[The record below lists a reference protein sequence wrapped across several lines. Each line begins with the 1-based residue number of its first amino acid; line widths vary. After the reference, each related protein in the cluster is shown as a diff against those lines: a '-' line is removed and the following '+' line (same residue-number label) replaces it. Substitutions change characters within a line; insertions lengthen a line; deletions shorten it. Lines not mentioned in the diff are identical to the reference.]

1 MCKLVNL
8 AKPETIHEKVI
19 TLPKAGKKLNQYQI
33 LENCTLAINSA
44 KSIGMQVINIGPQ
57 DIRDG
62 TQHLILGL
70 TWQLI
75 REALLKDVQLTAHPE
90 LFRLLKE
97 GEKLDDLLKLK
108 PEEILLRWLNYHL
121 EKANSTRKATNF
133 QGDLK
138 DSEILTIVL
147 KQVAP
152 ECCGMKPM
160 QESDLTQRAELMLQE
175 ADKIGCRKFVTPREI
190 VNGHPRLNLA
200 FVANLFN
207 TRPGLEALSE
217 AELAQLD
224 EALFAAQGSR
234 LERQFCLWM
243 NSCGVDPFISNLADG
258 LQDGLILLQM
268 LDKLEPGCVD
278 WKKVNK
284 KRINKMMATLNNDY
298 ALEICKNKL
307 QLHIVNIA
315 GADIYDGNL
324 KLIEAVLW
332 QMMRYDYL
340 KTFKKLGGGSKIKDE
355 QIVAWANEKTA
366 SRSIS
371 IKNFKDEVIS
381 DSKPILTLI
390 DILKPE
396 TVDWTIFDDSGEPE
410 KMARNAK
417 YVLSMVRKFG
427 GTVYALPED
436 IVEHVPQMVM
446 TVYAS
451 LMAME

>member
-1 MCKLVNL
+1 MNIDEVKTCIAEFDEDKDGNINFGEMLSLFIKEKESSKSSKLGDGLRAHLTLIKSKGAGGGERSYAQEEVTGFANFINEQLGQDEALKTILPIDPNGDELFSKFNDGVLMCKLVNL

-190 VNGHPRLNLA
+190 VNGHPILNLA

-243 NSCGVDPFISNLADG
+243 NSCGVIHSF
-258 LQDGLILLQM
+258 QILLM
-268 LDKLEPGCVD
+268 V
-278 WKKVNK
+278 
-284 KRINKMMATLNNDY
+284 
-298 ALEICKNKL
+298 
-307 QLHIVNIA
+307 
-315 GADIYDGNL
+315 
-324 KLIEAVLW
+324 
-332 QMMRYDYL
+332 
-340 KTFKKLGGGSKIKDE
+340 F
-355 QIVAWANEKTA
+355 
-366 SRSIS
+366 
-371 IKNFKDEVIS
+371 
-381 DSKPILTLI
+381 
-390 DILKPE
+390 
-396 TVDWTIFDDSGEPE
+396 
-410 KMARNAK
+410 KMA
-417 YVLSMVRKFG
+417 
-427 GTVYALPED
+427 
-436 IVEHVPQMVM
+436 
-446 TVYAS
+446 
-451 LMAME
+451 

>member
-1 MCKLVNL
+1 MWC
-8 AKPETIHEKVI
+8 H
-19 TLPKAGKKLNQYQI
+19 
-33 LENCTLAINSA
+33 
-44 KSIGMQVINIGPQ
+44 
-57 DIRDG
+57 
-62 TQHLILGL
+62 
-70 TWQLI
+70 
-75 REALLKDVQLTAHPE
+75 
-90 LFRLLKE
+90 
-97 GEKLDDLLKLK
+97 
-108 PEEILLRWLNYHL
+108 
-121 EKANSTRKATNF
+121 
-133 QGDLK
+133 
-138 DSEILTIVL
+138 
-147 KQVAP
+147 
-152 ECCGMKPM
+152 
-160 QESDLTQRAELMLQE
+160 
-175 ADKIGCRKFVTPREI
+175 
-190 VNGHPRLNLA
+190 
-200 FVANLFN
+200 
-207 TRPGLEALSE
+207 
-217 AELAQLD
+217 
-224 EALFAAQGSR
+224 
-234 LERQFCLWM
+234 
-243 NSCGVDPFISNLADG
+243 PFISNLADG

-268 LDKLEPGCVD
+268 LYKLEPGCVD